1 MNINSQLI
9 NRMSNTELI
18 EYIDNINIS
27 NLQDTLEYISL
38 NLNTERIPNIIDK
51 KTFSFILQL
60 LSNKKIIGNK
70 GFLSWI
76 IDFESSDLN
85 FSKINKN
92 DRFNLI
98 DKIMSL
104 SNFYENSVA
113 CEVGRFIIRCL
124 LINKLERLEYIKLLK
139 SKLNSQK
146 YNSNYIDILY
156 FMLLDYL
163 NNTELTA
170 IQQNDIINF
179 LKEITSNY

>member
-1 MNINSQLI
+1 
-9 NRMSNTELI
+9 MSNAELI
-18 EYIDNINIS
+18 KYIDNINIS

-38 NLNTERIPNIIDK
+38 NLNAERIPNIIDK
-51 KTFSFILQL
+51 KAFSFISQL
-60 LSNKKIIGNK
+60 FSNKKIIGNK

-85 FSKINKN
+85 FSQINKN

-124 LINKLERLEYIKLLK
+124 LINKLERLEYIELLK
-139 SKLNSQK
+139 SKLNLQNH
-146 YNSNYIDILY
+146 NSNYIDILY
-156 FMLLDYL
+156 FMLLDYQD
-163 NNTELTA
+163 NTELTT
-170 IQQNDIINF
+170 IQQNNIIKF

>member
-1 MNINSQLI
+1 
-9 NRMSNTELI
+9 MSNTELI

-60 LSNKKIIGNK
+60 FSNKKIIGNK

-104 SNFYENSVA
+104 SNFT
-113 CEVGRFIIRCL
+113 
-124 LINKLERLEYIKLLK
+124 K
-139 SKLNSQK
+139 
-146 YNSNYIDILY
+146 
-156 FMLLDYL
+156 
-163 NNTELTA
+163 
-170 IQQNDIINF
+170 IQ
-179 LKEITSNY
+179 